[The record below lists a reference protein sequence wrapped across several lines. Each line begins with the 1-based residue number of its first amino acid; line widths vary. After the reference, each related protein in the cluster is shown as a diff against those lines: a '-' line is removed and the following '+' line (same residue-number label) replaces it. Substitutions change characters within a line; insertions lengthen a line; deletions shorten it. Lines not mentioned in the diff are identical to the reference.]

1 MCSEKKPLSV
11 WLSCEYRAIG
21 VGAEKLLQAIEDKLE
36 CNRSVELEKVV
47 ANLCVNHK
55 TKHDRRGG
63 CYDQDYQLISRNKLT
78 KAVDELERVDLL
90 ERYRGVKRVKVGGF
104 FATPLLQEWI
114 DLYKPVFKRTP
125 RTIIFKKKEITEG
138 TDINGNLYHEP
149 KSTEITPKRTK
160 EIKKYGG
167 WLNEINT
174 FTESQCLEL
183 PEAVVEKYNRNRKKE
198 DKELRTNYYPI
209 FRLIF
214 SKYSL
219 YGGRVYAEH
228 GSYQIIPRELRKL
241 LLINGEPVV
250 EPDFSANHIHLI
262 YALGEV
268 RYADLYNDGDPYYLE
283 INGKQVDRKI
293 CKLIVL
299 VALNSESK
307 EATLAAY
314 KKKVKDCTAPPCE
327 NLSEIYDCFM
337 EKHKAVSKWFGSSKK
352 NGLKLHKIEGAI
364 MVRAMYLLMKKGIP
378 SAPVHDS
385 LIVPENNEREAIEAL
400 IKAYHY
406 TLKAKRLKGY
416 DEPKIEGENLIYDP
430 EGNGIDE
437 PVSINQ
443 NQPNIVTVDHSQ
455 NSRKMSVFND
465 FSEVKNSKKTAKT
478 GEVLKTPE
486 TAYRKQ
492 REEKYRRRIR
502 HRNTLKQ
509 GAIYSTEYPL
519 CLPSTSLPLSIS
531 ISFLRYLS
539 V

>member
-1 MCSEKKPLSV
+1 
-11 WLSCEYRAIG
+11 
-21 VGAEKLLQAIEDKLE
+21 
-36 CNRSVELEKVV
+36 
-47 ANLCVNHK
+47 
-55 TKHDRRGG
+55 
-63 CYDQDYQLISRNKLT
+63 
-78 KAVDELERVDLL
+78 
-90 ERYRGVKRVKVGGF
+90 
-104 FATPLLQEWI
+104 
-114 DLYKPVFKRTP
+114 
-125 RTIIFKKKEITEG
+125 
-138 TDINGNLYHEP
+138 
-149 KSTEITPKRTK
+149 
-160 EIKKYGG
+160 
-167 WLNEINT
+167 
-174 FTESQCLEL
+174 
-183 PEAVVEKYNRNRKKE
+183 
-198 DKELRTNYYPI
+198 
-209 FRLIF
+209 
-214 SKYSL
+214 
-219 YGGRVYAEH
+219 
-228 GSYQIIPRELRKL
+228 
-241 LLINGEPVV
+241 
-250 EPDFSANHIHLI
+250 
-262 YALGEV
+262 
-268 RYADLYNDGDPYYLE
+268 
-283 INGKQVDRKI
+283 
-293 CKLIVL
+293 
-299 VALNSESK
+299 
-307 EATLAAY
+307 
-314 KKKVKDCTAPPCE
+314 
-327 NLSEIYDCFM
+327 M

-364 MVRAMYLLMKKGIP
+364 MVRAMHSLMKKGIP